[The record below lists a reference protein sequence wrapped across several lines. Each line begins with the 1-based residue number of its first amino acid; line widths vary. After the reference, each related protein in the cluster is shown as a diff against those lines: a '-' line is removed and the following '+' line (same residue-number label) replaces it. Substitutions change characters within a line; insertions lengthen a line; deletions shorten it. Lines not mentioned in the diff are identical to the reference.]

1 MDKGGFVMHLGNIS
15 PMERIRLTEGKTLS
29 EAVKEDCQNFLK
41 TKEGL
46 KYLQKNYTGPIE
58 SAVRKYIN
66 EAIWITNII

>member
-1 MDKGGFVMHLGNIS
+1 MYLTSIS
-15 PMERIRLTEGKTLS
+15 PMERIRLTERKTLS

-66 EAIWITNII
+66 EAIWITNIV

>member
-1 MDKGGFVMHLGNIS
+1 MKVTSIS
-15 PMERIRLTEGKTLS
+15 PMERIRLTERKTLS

-41 TKEGL
+41 TREGL

-66 EAIWITNII
+66 NAIWINSIV

>member
-1 MDKGGFVMHLGNIS
+1 MDRGGFVMRLGNIS

-41 TKEGL
+41 TREGL
-46 KYLQKNYTGPIE
+46 KYLQKNYAGTIE

-66 EAIWITNII
+66 EVTWITNIV

>member
-1 MDKGGFVMHLGNIS
+1 MKITSIPPLEKIQ
-15 PMERIRLTEGKTLS
+15 LTRGKTLS
-29 EAVKEDCQNFLK
+29 EVVKEDCQTFLK

>member
-1 MDKGGFVMHLGNIS
+1 MRLTSIS
-15 PMERIRLTEGKTLS
+15 PMERIRLIERKTLS

-66 EAIWITNII
+66 EAIWITNIV